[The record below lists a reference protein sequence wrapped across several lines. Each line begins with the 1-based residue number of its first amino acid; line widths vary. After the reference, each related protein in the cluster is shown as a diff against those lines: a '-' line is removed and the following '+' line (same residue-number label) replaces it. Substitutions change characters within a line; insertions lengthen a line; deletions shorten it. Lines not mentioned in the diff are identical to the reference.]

1 MWSVAS
7 WAQHSVSID
16 AAFNASFR
24 ADYSPHMYS
33 TYAVLTFLQC
43 SCLLLSQKPFPLII
57 TLGCFWFVWVVN
69 YFKAHCHYQVTER
82 LTDLLS
88 CANSGA
94 VGYPWKQHKAN
105 IYLHFFVW
113 CVAEKNRGT
122 KHSGVLCVRVSDK
135 AVRELNFFSPP
146 HPLTNVLCQ
155 SRWWQR

>member
-7 WAQHSVSID
+7 WARHSISID

-24 ADYSPHMYS
+24 ADYSLHMYS
-33 TYAVLTFLQC
+33 TYAVLTFFIFFFFTF
-43 SCLLLSQKPFPLII
+43 LLSSQRLFPLII
-57 TLGCFWFVWVVN
+57 TLRCFWFVWVVN

-94 VGYPWKQHKAN
+94 GGYPWKQRKAN

-113 CVAEKNRGT
+113 CVAEKNRRT
-122 KHSGVLCVRVSDK
+122 KHRGTLCVRVSDK
-135 AVRELNFFSPP
+135 AVRELNFFCPP
-146 HPLTNVLCQ
+146 PPL
-155 SRWWQR
+155 